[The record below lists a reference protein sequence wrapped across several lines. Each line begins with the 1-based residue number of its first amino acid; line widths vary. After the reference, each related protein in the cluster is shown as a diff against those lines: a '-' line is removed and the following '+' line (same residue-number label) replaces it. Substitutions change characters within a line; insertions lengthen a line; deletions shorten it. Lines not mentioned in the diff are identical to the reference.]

1 MAKNKTKPFKYINYE
16 NKQNVATFSLSANHS
31 FQLLRIEEK
40 TLLEESERSLGS
52 NAATSADALALA
64 TTPPLHVGGKF
75 LKDPCGNNVV
85 LHGVAITPSPWFNGC
100 QYGSSSGYCTWDN
113 YNVQGALNYNKSV
126 MDKLSSSADGWYLNY
141 IRLHIDPYWTNDP
154 GPAIPE
160 NDISRFNYNRLVTYT
175 DQVIIPLINHAR
187 SRGMYVILR
196 PPGVCPSRIAVND
209 AYHSYL
215 KRVWTFLSQ
224 HPGLKNADNVM
235 FELANEPVEILG
247 TNGTWGTTG
256 TSILQRLKFLP
267 ATG

>member
-1 MAKNKTKPFKYINYE
+1 
-16 NKQNVATFSLSANHS
+16 
-31 FQLLRIEEK
+31 
-40 TLLEESERSLGS
+40 
-52 NAATSADALALA
+52 
-64 TTPPLHVGGKF
+64 
-75 LKDPCGNNVV
+75 
-85 LHGVAITPSPWFNGC
+85 
-100 QYGSSSGYCTWDN
+100 
-113 YNVQGALNYNKSV
+113 

-256 TSILQRLKFLP
+256 NEHFAALKNFFQPLVNIIRNNGANNVCWVPGTGWQSHYQGYVNNQITGVILVMLFTSIQGIGAVSIIINPFRMHGISMLSRLQILLRSPLLRP
-267 ATG
+267 TGHRRDMVPSVSVQQVRQAETDLAPI